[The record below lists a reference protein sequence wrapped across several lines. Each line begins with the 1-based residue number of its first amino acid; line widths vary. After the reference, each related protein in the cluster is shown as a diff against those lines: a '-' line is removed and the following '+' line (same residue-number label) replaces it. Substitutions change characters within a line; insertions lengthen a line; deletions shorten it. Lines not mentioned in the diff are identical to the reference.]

1 MSKSTALLLLI
12 ALLLFASLAE
22 AARHEPADPA
32 NAQQQVGESES
43 EEMEE
48 GCEQVGE
55 DECLM
60 RRTLAAHT
68 DYIYTQ
74 GKGKKH

>member
-32 NAQQQVGESES
+32 NAQQQVGESE
-43 EEMEE
+43 EIEE

-60 RRTLAAHT
+60 RRTLEAHT

>member
-32 NAQQQVGESES
+32 NAQQQVSFIIYLFS
-43 EEMEE
+43 
-48 GCEQVGE
+48 
-55 DECLM
+55 
-60 RRTLAAHT
+60 LASSFFFNIVT
-68 DYIYTQ
+68 E
-74 GKGKKH
+74 KKKVML

>member
-1 MSKSTALLLLI
+1 MSLTA
-12 ALLLFASLAE
+12 AVDERCGGS
-22 AARHEPADPA
+22 
-32 NAQQQVGESES
+32 GGGG
-43 EEMEE
+43 EE
-48 GCEQVGE
+48 GEVDD

-74 GKGKKH
+74 HGGHD